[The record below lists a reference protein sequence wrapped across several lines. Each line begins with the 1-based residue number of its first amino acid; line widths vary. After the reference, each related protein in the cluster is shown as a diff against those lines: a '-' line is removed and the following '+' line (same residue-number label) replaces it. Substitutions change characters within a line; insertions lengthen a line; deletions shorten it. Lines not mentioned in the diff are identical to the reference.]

1 MAAETTAQARESWT
15 FMTDEELRAR
25 RLRRSF
31 SSLPEVHR
39 FHNQLVTGDPDRHFL
54 AYFRARHLPDAPID
68 AASLGSGDGH
78 LERTFLAQRWPLRSL
93 VGLELNPALV
103 RHAQERIAT
112 LPGGAAVRY
121 READLNELRLERA
134 SLDLAVFFH
143 SLHHVRALEAC
154 LAAVARALRPGGK
167 LLVVDY
173 FGGNRLQRTP
183 LQLALCDTLLGRLPP
198 RYRVDLG
205 RSTPAAPVL
214 KERCVNL
221 DPAGVARDDPS
232 EAVRSEDIAR
242 CLARER
248 RLVTLE
254 EKPLGGTLLEPLL
267 QDIAGNLA
275 PDDEVG
281 LAYLRGAIAAE
292 EALLRAG
299 LPSDYR
305 FVVLERRRSWLS
317 RRRRAAAPAVARA
330 DAHLARLRAAPSIAA
345 ELRDHPERLADA
357 FHTRYPFFPRELVAE
372 VVERFRA
379 PPLRDNPLAMR
390 YLDSEFTVFDAQ
402 VELVELLDRRGL
414 GVGGRTVLDVG
425 CANGALLYACLERGA
440 ARAVGVDVDD
450 SRLARA
456 RRLLGAHALSREA
469 TVLRADILEED
480 LPAELRPFQ
489 AILSTNVLEHVPSV
503 PRLLDGVRRH
513 LAHDP
518 GSYGL
523 LSVGN
528 KLHPGNVISEPHY
541 GVPGLVLLPRAQA
554 EALFEAE
561 RARLGVD
568 QAYGVFD
575 WHTGEEY
582 VALARSVG
590 LEAELLLDGDPDA
603 LRADEGAAEQLVR
616 RTRAEAEA
624 RLAALGLSAR
634 SEALLRAA
642 LDAYGDSVLR
652 DHRAAARGDLAPR
665 ALHARYHTFL
675 LRLLVRHEQ

>member
-1 MAAETTAQARESWT
+1 MSAETTAQARESWT
-15 FMTDEELRAR
+15 FMTDDELRAR

-54 AYFRARHLPDAPID
+54 AYFRARHLPDEPID
-68 AASLGSGDGH
+68 AASLGCGDGH
-78 LERTFLAQRWPLRSL
+78 LERTFLSQGWRLRSL
-93 VGLELNPALV
+93 TGLELNPALV
-103 RHAQERIAT
+103 RHAQERIAA

-121 READLNELRLERA
+121 READLNRLRLERA

-154 LAAVARALRPGGK
+154 LATVARALRPGGK

-173 FGGNRLQRTP
+173 FGGDRLQRTP
-183 LQLALCDTLLGRLPP
+183 LQLALCDTLLARLPP
-198 RYRVDLG
+198 RYRLDLG
-205 RSTPAAPVL
+205 RSTPGAPVL

-221 DPAGVARDDPS
+221 DPADVARDDPS

-254 EKPLGGTLLEPLL
+254 EKPLGGTVLEPLL
-267 QDIAGNLA
+267 QDIAGNFA

-281 LAYLRGAIAAE
+281 LAYLRGAVAAE

-317 RRRRAAAPAVARA
+317 RRRRPEAPAVRA
-330 DAHLARLRAAPSIAA
+330 EAHLARLRAAPGIAE

-357 FHTRYPFFPRELVAE
+357 FHTRYPFFPRDLVAE

-379 PPLRDNPLAMR
+379 PPLRDDPLAMR

-414 GVGGRTVLDVG
+414 GVGGRSVLDVG
-425 CANGALLYACLERGA
+425 CSSGALLYACLERGA

-450 SRLARA
+450 GRLAGA
-456 RRLLGAHALSREA
+456 RRLLGAHALSRGA

-480 LPAELRPFQ
+480 LPPGLGPFQ
-489 AILSTNVLEHVPSV
+489 AILSTDVLEHVPSV

-513 LAHDP
+513 LAPAP

-528 KLHPGNVISEPHY
+528 KLHPGNVLSEPHY
-541 GVPGLVLLPRAQA
+541 GVPGMVLLPRAQA
-554 EALFEAE
+554 EALFEAISHAPAAAAGAPPGPGAGRRPLSRRPVPRYAPCT
-561 RARLGVD
+561 RATPAAMTSSSRSPAASGVPD
-568 QAYGVFD
+568 Q
-575 WHTGEEY
+575 T
-582 VALARSVG
+582 
-590 LEAELLLDGDPDA
+590 
-603 LRADEGAAEQLVR
+603 AAR
-616 RTRAEAEA
+616 RTAAPAGTSTPGPITASGPISAPAATRAP
-624 RLAALGLSAR
+624 
-634 SEALLRAA
+634 
-642 LDAYGDSVLR
+642 
-652 DHRAAARGDLAPR
+652 APR
-665 ALHARYHTFL
+665 KHGA
-675 LRLLVRHEQ
+675 